1 MRTANALTGM
11 CGCAGSSEH
20 LLVAYVL
27 SDRIQFEIN
36 PFSFLYLNPNVPRTL
51 LTATLCA
58 FTQHCNVRNSHVL
71 LKKLLLLLSSGA
83 RGNNFATPIQKVSSE
98 GF

>member
-51 LTATLCA
+51 L
-58 FTQHCNVRNSHVL
+58 